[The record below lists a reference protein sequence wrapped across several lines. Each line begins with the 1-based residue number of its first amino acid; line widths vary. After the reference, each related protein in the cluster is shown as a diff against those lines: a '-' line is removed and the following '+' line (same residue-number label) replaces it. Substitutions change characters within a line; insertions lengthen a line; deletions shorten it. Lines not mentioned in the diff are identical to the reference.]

1 MYVDMNADDGLDPG
15 VLVYFFGVFVYI
27 FTCLE
32 KAMKNRWGYIFV
44 VSALAAGLSGCIDSS
59 ESSTDLCLDDPEK
72 TSPGVCG
79 CGVADIDTDGDSV
92 LDCEDLCPEDPN
104 KTVPLQCGCGVAEVD
119 LDNNTI
125 PDCLD
130 ETSDLCPEDPD
141 KTRPGI
147 CGCGV
152 LDADTDGDTIPDC
165 RDYCPEDPAKTT
177 PGTCGC
183 GIEDSDLD
191 NNTIPD
197 CLGENID
204 LCPED
209 PAKTLPGVCGCGVAD
224 EDTDGD
230 TLPDCLDACPEDS
243 EKTRPGLCGCGVAD
257 SSENI
262 TDSDGDGVINCLD
275 YCPNEKTKHEK
286 PVGDVEV
293 AAYCALPDTDGD
305 GYDDPDDACPTDPNI
320 HEWPEDGSLP
330 NCGNYSEESRVF
342 TITKAKDL
350 DDLKV
355 RLSEVYQNVA
365 CEEGN
370 VACSGTNKLDCTKIA
385 ELNQNVYRTIECTSC
400 EVGEDGTVSATC
412 ANNVQLAF
420 EEPYLKI
427 EMAQDIDLSDYLTT
441 EVSSDGHCFSKEFES
456 IPTVFNIAWNGNGHT
471 IRYTYNGIRCALPAP
486 LFGQIISSTFEDT
499 TLDIDVEGKTAS
511 GLLANTINSSSLSQ
525 MTVSGSLTK
534 TGTTQYAG
542 GISGQLTQG
551 YPEPTQIKD
560 VAVKNISVYA
570 GLVSHVGGMF
580 GYIHTKSNTGY
591 DIDLSHVEQDVR
603 EIRGTS
609 YVGGL
614 FGYVSGSSSSE
625 SPIHL
630 QHIKGRVESVYGSS
644 NYIGGMTGYA
654 TYNVDIQDITWT
666 TDDVYGVSY
675 IGGLAG
681 YFASSPKLTGAIVNV
696 DSVKSKSSNTGG
708 LIGTSHGT
716 NSDIDLR
723 VKHVEGTYNTGGL
736 IGTDEDGSISN
747 VSLAFGEVIG
757 TNSVGGAIGYANSS
771 KDSQRMAIRGNL
783 VKGTET
789 EIGGVVGYTIHRT
802 WKDIVSYVNE
812 VQGELNNIGG
822 FAGRVYNFDGAKLLI
837 DNANIRTMIINSELT
852 NAGGLIGFISHPST
866 SSPAPTL
873 NNVAVQ
879 ANLKINGSLPY
890 YGGLIGQISQAATMK
905 LTNIVSTT
913 SRYIKEASTVAG
925 MLIGSAYAS
934 MTWTNS
940 ANVYYYTYGSTSETT
955 VASGT
960 QMVIAKKFAETAS
973 TGVESMS
980 NVVTALGD
988 GWSIGTFELDG
999 KNVMVPVLQI
1009 EGMTLPEPFE

>member
-1 MYVDMNADDGLDPG
+1 MKKRRGILLLISASLLIGLNGCDDFSDH
-15 VLVYFFGVFVYI
+15 I
-27 FTCLE
+27 
-32 KAMKNRWGYIFV
+32 
-44 VSALAAGLSGCIDSS
+44 SS
-59 ESSTDLCLDDPEK
+59 DLCPDDPDK
-72 TSPGVCG
+72 TGPGVCG
-79 CGVADIDTDGDSV
+79 CGVADDDLNNNAIP
-92 LDCEDLCPEDPN
+92 DCFEQDMDLCPDDPN
-104 KTVPLQCGCGVAEVD
+104 
-119 LDNNTI
+119 
-125 PDCLD
+125 
-130 ETSDLCPEDPD
+130 
-141 KTRPGI
+141 
-147 CGCGV
+147 
-152 LDADTDGDTIPDC
+152 
-165 RDYCPEDPAKTT
+165 
-177 PGTCGC
+177 
-183 GIEDSDLD
+183 
-191 NNTIPD
+191 
-197 CLGENID
+197 
-204 LCPED
+204 
-209 PAKTLPGVCGCGVAD
+209 KTLPGVCGCGVAD
-224 EDTDGD
+224 DDTDEDTFPDCLDLCPDDPDKTRPSVCGCGVSDSDTDGD
-230 TLPDCLDACPEDS
+230 TLPDCLDACPEDPN
-243 EKTRPGLCGCGVAD
+243 KTSLGLCGCGVPD
-257 SSENI
+257 TSENTSDI
-262 TDSDGDGVINCLD
+262 DGDGVINCLD
-275 YCPNEKTKHEK
+275 FCPNEKTKHEK
-286 PVGDVEV
+286 PSGDVDPSE
-293 AAYCALPDTDGD
+293 YCALPDTDGD
-305 GYDDPDDACPTDPNI
+305 GYDDPEDACPTDPKV
-320 HEWPEDGSLP
+320 HEWPEDGTLP
-330 NCGNYSEESRVF
+330 KCRNYSEDTNVF

-427 EMAQDIDLSDYLTT
+427 EIAQDIDLVDYLTT
-441 EVSSDGHCFSKEFES
+441 DVSSDGHCFSKEFES

-736 IGTDEDGSISN
+736 IGTEGGSISN

-852 NAGGLIGFISHPST
+852 NAGGLIGVISNIST

-873 NNVAVQ
+873 SNVAVQ
-879 ANLKINGSLPY
+879 ANLKINGSLPN
-890 YGGLIGQISQAATMK
+890 YGGLIGQISQATTMK
-905 LTNIVSTT
+905 LTNIVSTS
-913 SRYIKEASTVAG
+913 SRYLQGETTPIVTG
-925 MLIGSAYAS
+925 MLIGFADAS

-999 KNVMVPVLQI
+999 KNVMVPIRQI
-1009 EGMTLPEPFE
+1009 EGMTLPEPFVE

>member
-1 MYVDMNADDGLDPG
+1 M
-15 VLVYFFGVFVYI
+15 
-27 FTCLE
+27 
-32 KAMKNRWGYIFV
+32 
-44 VSALAAGLSGCIDSS
+44 
-59 ESSTDLCLDDPEK
+59 
-72 TSPGVCG
+72 CG
-79 CGVADIDTDGDSV
+79 CGVADDDTD
-92 LDCEDLCPEDPN
+92 ED
-104 KTVPLQCGCGVAEVD
+104 TF
-119 LDNNTI
+119 

-130 ETSDLCPEDPD
+130 LCPDDPD
-141 KTRPGI
+141 KTRP
-147 CGCGV
+147 
-152 LDADTDGDTIPDC
+152 
-165 RDYCPEDPAKTT
+165 
-177 PGTCGC
+177 
-183 GIEDSDLD
+183 S
-191 NNTIPD
+191 
-197 CLGENID
+197 
-204 LCPED
+204 
-209 PAKTLPGVCGCGVAD
+209 VCGCGVSD
-224 EDTDGD
+224 SDTDGD
-230 TLPDCLDACPEDS
+230 TLPDCLDACPEDPN
-243 EKTRPGLCGCGVAD
+243 KTSLGLCGCGVPD
-257 SSENI
+257 TSENTSDI
-262 TDSDGDGVINCLD
+262 DGDGVINCLD
-275 YCPNEKTKHEK
+275 FCPNEKTKHEK
-286 PVGDVEV
+286 PSGDVDPSE
-293 AAYCALPDTDGD
+293 YCALPDTDGD
-305 GYDDPDDACPTDPNI
+305 GYDDPEDACPTDPKV
-320 HEWPEDGSLP
+320 HEWPEDGTLP
-330 NCGNYSEESRVF
+330 KCRNYSEDTNVF

-350 DDLKV
+350 DDLKK
-355 RLSEVYQNVA
+355 RLSEVYKNAA
-365 CEEGN
+365 CEDGQM
-370 VACSGTNKLDCTKIA
+370 ACSGTNKLVCTKIS
-385 ELNQNVYRTIECTSC
+385 ELNQSVYRTIECTSC
-400 EVGEDGTVSATC
+400 EVGEDGTVTATC
-412 ANNVQLAF
+412 ENNVEVAF

-427 EMAQDIDLSDYLTT
+427 EMDQDIDLSDYLTT
-441 EVSSDGHCFSKEFES
+441 EFSSEGHCFTKDFDS
-456 IPTVFNIAWNGNGHT
+456 IPTVFNVAWNGNGHT
-471 IRYTYNGIRCALPAP
+471 IRYTYKGIRCSLPAP
-486 LFGQIISSTFEDT
+486 LFEQIVSSTFENT
-499 TLDIDVEGKTAS
+499 ILDVDVKGDDAS
-511 GLLANTINSSSLSQ
+511 GMLATSINSSSLSN
-525 MTVSGSLTK
+525 MTVTGSLVK
-534 TGTTQYAG
+534 TGTAPYAG
-542 GISGQLTQG
+542 GISGQLSHN
-551 YPEPTQIKD
+551 YPEPTQITD

-580 GYIHTKSNTGY
+580 GYIHTKGNTGY

-614 FGYVSGSSSSE
+614 FGYVSGSTSSE
-625 SPIHL
+625 SPTHL

-736 IGTDEDGSISN
+736 IGTEGGSISN

-812 VQGELNNIGG
+812 VQGELNIIGG

-852 NAGGLIGFISHPST
+852 NAGGLIGVISNIST

-873 NNVAVQ
+873 SNVAVQ
-879 ANLKINGSLPY
+879 ANLKINGSLPN
-890 YGGLIGQISQAATMK
+890 YGGLIGQISQATTMK
-905 LTNIVSTT
+905 LTNIVSTS
-913 SRYIKEASTVAG
+913 SRYLQGETTPIVTG
-925 MLIGSAYAS
+925 MLIGFADAS

-999 KNVMVPVLQI
+999 KNVMVPIRQI
-1009 EGMTLPEPFE
+1009 EGMTLPEPFVE